1 MGLTDIKTTSFEIE
15 RRESELDTE
24 LAKTLYHADG
34 LKKELDELQRSKARE
49 AALKLIELSDKWRLD
64 YRACPNN
71 SCPHGYILTTFVDD
85 VRDILGNDF
94 CYVHFGDGVS
104 MYLNDDDD
112 TVTIKVRN
120 DIEFKIIYKYNISI
134 DIIALECS
142 LERDHE
148 ELNEIYNILL
158 KDKGE

>member
-1 MGLTDIKTTSFEIE
+1 
-15 RRESELDTE
+15 
-24 LAKTLYHADG
+24 
-34 LKKELDELQRSKARE
+34 
-49 AALKLIELSDKWRLD
+49 
-64 YRACPNN
+64 
-71 SCPHGYILTTFVDD
+71 
-85 VRDILGNDF
+85 
-94 CYVHFGDGVS
+94 